1 MTDAEAVNVV
11 LTFADQDGREWL
23 AGAVMTPLQISGG
36 VERCAVEEM
45 PERAFRLKGI
55 TVVTR

>member
-1 MTDAEAVNVV
+1 MTDEEAANVV

-23 AGAVMTPLQISGG
+23 AGAVMTQLQISGG

-45 PERAFRLKGI
+45 PDRVFVLKGF
-55 TVVTR
+55 TVVQR

>member
-1 MTDAEAVNVV
+1 MSDEEAVNVV
-11 LTFADQDGREWL
+11 LTFADRDGNKWL

-45 PERAFRLKGI
+45 PDRLFVLKGFK
-55 TVVTR
+55 VVQR